1 MFFHLLTVAAFLA
14 PFLAPCLAIP
24 TGTLKPRGPS
34 QCGQYTSISTGS
46 YTIYANEWGASTGTG
61 SQCSQI
67 DGLSGTSLAWS
78 TTWSWSN
85 NENSVKSYTN
95 VMSPM
100 TSKPL
105 SQYTSIPTTWSWSYS
120 GTSLRANVAYDT
132 FLGTCPN
139 CAQAYE
145 VMVWLGIY
153 GGISP
158 LSDNGYPST
167 PVATPT
173 IGGTAFNLI
182 KGHNGNVIVYSFVA
196 KSGAATNFSGDLMA
210 FYKYLETNWQLSSG
224 QYLQTIQAGTEVFT
238 GSNAKLTTTGYTIKV
253 N

>member
-1 MFFHLLTVAAFLA
+1 MLLHFLPLAFLFAYSLSA
-14 PFLAPCLAIP
+14 PTKVLE
-24 TGTLKPRGPS
+24 PRGPS
-34 QCGQYTSISTGS
+34 QCGQYTSISIGS
-46 YTIYANEWGASTGTG
+46 YTVYANQWGASTGSG

-67 DGLSGTSLAWS
+67 DNLSGTSLAWS
-78 TTWSWSN
+78 TTWSWSG

-95 VMSPM
+95 VESPF
-100 TSKPL
+100 TRKPL
-105 SQYTSIPTTWSWSYS
+105 SQYSSIPTSWSWSYS

-132 FLGTCPN
+132 FLSTCPT
-139 CAQAYE
+139 CAQTYE
-145 VMVWLGIY
+145 VMIWLGVY

-158 LSDNGYPST
+158 LSDNGYPPT

-196 KSGAATNFSGDLMA
+196 NNGPVTTYSGDLVA
-210 FYKYLETNWQLSSG
+210 FYRYLQANRQLNGG
-224 QYLQTIQAGTEVFT
+224 QYMQTLQAGTEVFT
-238 GSNAKLTTTGYTIKV
+238 GSGARLVTSGYSIRV

>member
-1 MFFHLLTVAAFLA
+1 MIFHLLAVAAFLV
-14 PFLAPCLAIP
+14 PCLAIP
-24 TGTLKPRGPS
+24 TGTLHPRGPS
-34 QCGQYTSISTGS
+34 QCGQYTSVSTGG
-46 YTIYANEWGASTGTG
+46 YTIYANQWGASTGTG

-67 DGLSGTSLAWS
+67 DALSGTSLAWS
-78 TTWSWSN
+78 TTWSWSGS
-85 NENSVKSYTN
+85 ENSVKSYTN
-95 VMSPM
+95 VESPM
-100 TSKPL
+100 TRKPL

-132 FLGTCPN
+132 FLGSCPN

-145 VMVWLGIY
+145 VMVWLGVY

-158 LSDNGYPST
+158 LSDNGYPPT

-196 KSGAATNFSGDLMA
+196 KSTTTNFSGDLVA
-210 FYKYLETNWQLSSG
+210 FYRYLQANWQLSSG
-224 QYLQTIQAGTEVFT
+224 QYLQTLQAGTEVFT
-238 GSNAKLTTTGYTIKV
+238 GSGAKMTTTGYTIKV

>member
-1 MFFHLLTVAAFLA
+1 MFLHLLTCVFLVACCLSA
-14 PFLAPCLAIP
+14 PTKVLER
-24 TGTLKPRGPS
+24 RGPS

-46 YTIYANEWGASTGTG
+46 YTVYANQWGASTGTG

-67 DGLSGTSLAWS
+67 DALTGTSLAWS
-78 TTWSWSN
+78 TTWSWSG

-95 VMSPM
+95 VESPF
-100 TSKPL
+100 TRKPL
-105 SQYTSIPTTWSWSYS
+105 SQYTSIPTSWSWSYS

-132 FLGTCPN
+132 FLSTCAS
-139 CAQAYE
+139 CGQTYE
-145 VMVWLGIY
+145 VMVWLGVY

-158 LSDNGYPST
+158 LSDNGYPPT

-196 KSGAATNFSGDLMA
+196 KNGPVTSYSGDLVA
-210 FYKYLETNWQLSSG
+210 FYRYLQANWQLSSG
-224 QYLQTIQAGTEVFT
+224 QYLQTLQAGTEVFT
-238 GSNAKLTTTGYTIKV
+238 GSGAKLVTSGYSIKV

>member
-1 MFFHLLTVAAFLA
+1 MLTFIALSTFLVSCAAA
-14 PFLAPCLAIP
+14 PTAVLQ
-24 TGTLKPRGPS
+24 PRVPS
-34 QCGQYTSISTGS
+34 QCGQYSSISTGS
-46 YTIYANEWGASTGTG
+46 YTIASNEWGASTGTG

-67 DGLSGTSLAWS
+67 DGLSGNSLAWS
-78 TTWSWSN
+78 TTWTWSGGTN
-85 NENSVKSYTN
+85 NVKSYTN
-95 VMSPM
+95 VQSPM

-132 FLGTCPN
+132 FLGTCPS

-145 VMVWLGIY
+145 VMVWLGVY

-158 LSDNGYPST
+158 LSDNGYPPT

-173 IGGTAFNLI
+173 IGGVPFNLI
-182 KGHNGNVIVYSFVA
+182 KGHNGNVIVYSFLA
-196 KSGAATNFSGDLMA
+196 QSGAVTSYSGDLVA
-210 FYKYLETNWQLSSG
+210 FYKYLIANWGVSSG
-224 QYLQTIQAGTEVFT
+224 QYLQTVQAGTEVFT
-238 GSNAKLTTTGYTIKV
+238 GSGAKLTTTGYTIKM

>member
-1 MFFHLLTVAAFLA
+1 MFLRLVAGAAILAFSLA
-14 PFLAPCLAIP
+14 APTKVLE
-24 TGTLKPRGPS
+24 PRGPS
-34 QCGQYTSISTGS
+34 QCGQYSSISTGS
-46 YTIYANEWGASTGTG
+46 YTIYSNEWGASTGSG

-78 TTWSWSN
+78 TTWTWSGGTN
-85 NENSVKSYTN
+85 IVKSYTN
-95 VMSPM
+95 VESPM

-132 FLGTCPN
+132 FLGTCPT

-145 VMVWLGIY
+145 VMVWLCVY
-153 GGISP
+153 GGVSP

-182 KGHNGNVIVYSFVA
+182 KGHNGNVVVYSFIA
-196 KSGAATNFSGDLMA
+196 QSGAATKYSGDLLA
-210 FYKYLETNWQLSSG
+210 FYKYLQANFQLSAG
-224 QYLQTIQAGTEVFT
+224 QYLQTVQAGTEVFT
-238 GSNAKLTTTGYTIKV
+238 GSGAKLTTTGYSTKV